1 MPCYGAMETPPQ
13 NPHDVPLPDLGHTAP
28 GGPPGANPLL
38 ATSPTV
44 PVNAADPATPGGGR
58 PLANLGYAERVDFM
72 VELATRLHRYG
83 TTAQRLEAALLDV
96 AARLRVECEPW
107 SSPTAL
113 ILSFSDPQRVTG
125 SSDITRVVRLSPGDT
140 DLHRLAETDRVAE
153 ALIAGELDVAGAFD
167 ALRALD
173 VPPTRWSRVAEVLGA
188 GLVCAAIAALLRLPW
203 LEIGVA
209 GFNGLVIGVLLQ
221 GAMTRPWLRD
231 ASDALLAMFAT
242 LVTVLVAGLVAP
254 INQNTVII
262 ASLIPL
268 LPGLTLTNSVNEL
281 TSGHLVSGTSRFAGA
296 VTTVAKLAVG
306 TAIALYLAHLVGLDP
321 QVRAWRPQPDWV
333 EWSALAAAALAF
345 AVAFRAELRDYPV
358 VMAASAAGYLVSRHA
373 DLAWGAPVG
382 IFLAA
387 MLMTAAGNGYA
398 QLTGR
403 PGAIVRVPG
412 IILLVPGSASLRG
425 LLNLLQQQDVNVGQ
439 EAMLGVMNILLALLA
454 GLLLGNLLLPS
465 RRHL

>member
-1 MPCYGAMETPPQ
+1 MENPSPSPPQ
-13 NPHDVPLPDLGHTAP
+13 ASPPESDPCPP
-28 GGPPGANPLL
+28 GAPPGANPLL
-38 ATSPTV
+38 APSVTGAGVPAVASGEDPTTAG
-44 PVNAADPATPGGGR
+44 NR
-58 PLANLGYAERVDFM
+58 PLASLGYGERVAFM

-96 AARLRVECEPW
+96 AARLRLECEPW

-113 ILSFSDPQRVTG
+113 ILSFSDPQRVAGT
-125 SSDITRVVRLSPGDT
+125 SDITRVVRLSPGDN
-140 DLHRLAETDRVAE
+140 DLHRLAETDRIAE
-153 ALIAGELDVAGAFD
+153 ALVAGELDVAAAFD

-173 VPPTRWSRVAEVLGA
+173 VPATWPARVVEVLA
-188 GLVCAAIAALLRLPW
+188 TGLVCGAIAALLRLPW
-203 LEIGVA
+203 LEVGVA
-209 GFNGLVIGVLLQ
+209 GFNGLLIGVLLQ
-221 GAMTRPWLRD
+221 GAATRPWLRD
-231 ASDALLAMFAT
+231 ASDALMAMFAT
-242 LVTVLVAGLVAP
+242 LVAVLVASLVAP

-306 TAIALYLAHLVGLDP
+306 TAIALYLASMIGLEP

-333 EWSALAAAALAF
+333 EWAALAATSLAF

-358 VMAASAAGYLVSRHA
+358 VMAAAAAGYLISRHA

-412 IILLVPGSASLRG
+412 IILLVPGSASLRA
-425 LLNLLQQQDVNVGQ
+425 LLSLLQQQDVNVGE
-439 EAMLGVMNILLALLA
+439 EAILGVMNILLALLA

>member
-1 MPCYGAMETPPQ
+1 METPSPHPPQ
-13 NPHDVPLPDLGHTAP
+13 TPLPDLDECPP
-28 GGPPGANPLL
+28 GAPPGANPLL
-38 ATSPTV
+38 AATAGGTGVAAIASGVDPTSSG
-44 PVNAADPATPGGGR
+44 NR
-58 PLANLGYAERVDFM
+58 PLAALGYAERVEFM
-72 VELATRLHRYG
+72 AELATRLHRYG

-96 AARLRVECEPW
+96 APRPRLACEPW
-107 SSPTAL
+107 ASPTAL
-113 ILSFSDPQRVTG
+113 TLSVSDPKRVTG
-125 SSDITRVVRLSPGDT
+125 SRDITRVVRLSPGDT
-140 DLHRLAETDRVAE
+140 DLHRLAETDRIAE
-153 ALIAGELDVAGAFD
+153 ALIAGELDVSGAFT

-173 VPPTRWSRVAEVLGA
+173 QPPSRRRRVAEVAGA
-188 GLVCAAIAALLRLPW
+188 GLVCAALAALLRLPW

-209 GFNGLVIGVLLQ
+209 GFNGLVIGALLQ

-231 ASDALLAMFAT
+231 ASDALLAMFVT
-242 LVTVLVAGLVAP
+242 LVAVLVASLVAA
-254 INQNTVII
+254 INQNTVVI

-268 LPGLTLTNSVNEL
+268 LPGLTLTNAVNEL
-281 TSGHLVSGTSRFAGA
+281 TSGHLLSGTSRFAGA

-306 TAIALYLAHLVGLDP
+306 TAIALYLSSALGLDP

-333 EWSALAAAALAF
+333 EWGALVAAALAF
-345 AVAFRAELRDYPV
+345 AVAFRAEVRDYPV
-358 VMAASAAGYLVSRHA
+358 VMAAAAAGYLVSRYG

-412 IILLVPGSASLRG
+412 IILLVPGSASLRA
-425 LLNLLQQQDVNVGQ
+425 LLNLLQQQDVSVGQ
-439 EAMLGVMNILLALLA
+439 EAIMGVVNILLALLA

>member
-1 MPCYGAMETPPQ
+1 MQTPSQTPP
-13 NPHDVPLPDLGHTAP
+13 DVPLPDLGHSAP

-38 ATSPTV
+38 TAS
-44 PVNAADPATPGGGR
+44 DPAARTAPDPTTAGNR
-58 PLANLGYAERVDFM
+58 PLANLGYGERVDFM

-153 ALIAGELDVAGAFD
+153 ALIAGELDVAAAFD

-173 VPPTRWSRVAEVLGA
+173 RPPTLRNRVVELVGA
-188 GLVCAAIAALLRLPW
+188 GLICAALAALLRLPW

-209 GFNGLVIGVLLQ
+209 GFNGLMIGVLLQ

-242 LVTVLVAGLVAP
+242 LVAVVVASLVAP

-306 TAIALYLAHLVGLDP
+306 TAIALYVANIVGLEP

-345 AVAFRAELRDYPV
+345 AVAFRAEVRDYPV
-358 VMAASAAGYLVSRHA
+358 VMLAAAAGYLVSRHA

-425 LLNLLQQQDVNVGQ
+425 LLTLLQQQDVNVGE

>member
-1 MPCYGAMETPPQ
+1 MPCYAAMETPPQ
-13 NPHDVPLPDLGHTAP
+13 PAPDTSLPDLDHVAP

-38 ATSPTV
+38 TTFAAPAAAVTDPTTSG
-44 PVNAADPATPGGGR
+44 NR
-58 PLANLGYAERVDFM
+58 PLAALGYGERVDFM

-96 AARLRVECEPW
+96 AARLRVACEPW

-140 DLHRLAETDRVAE
+140 DLHRLAETDRIAE
-153 ALIAGELDVAGAFD
+153 ALVAGELDVAGAFA
-167 ALRALD
+167 ALQALD
-173 VPPTRWSRVAEVLGA
+173 TPPAWIGRTVEVLA
-188 GLVCAAIAALLRLPW
+188 TGLVCGALAALLRLPW

-209 GFNGLVIGVLLQ
+209 GFNGLLIGLLLQ
-221 GAMTRPWLRD
+221 GALTRPWLRD
-231 ASDALLAMFAT
+231 ASDALLAMFVT
-242 LVTVLVAGLVAP
+242 LVAVLVASLVAP

-268 LPGLTLTNSVNEL
+268 VPGLTLTNSVNEL

-306 TAIALYLAHLVGLDP
+306 TAIALYLANAVGLEP

-333 EWSALAAAALAF
+333 EWVALVAAALAF
-345 AVAFRAELRDYPV
+345 AVAFRSALRDYPV
-358 VMAASAAGYLVSRHA
+358 VMLAAAAGYLISRHG

-387 MLMTAAGNGYA
+387 MVMTAAGNGFA

-412 IILLVPGSASLRG
+412 IILLVPGSASLRA

-439 EAMLGVMNILLALLA
+439 EAILGVMNILLALLA